1 MQELLRHY
9 KAQGHAEEFITV
21 ERVPRKMATPLWT
34 SKSKSVTLQ

>member
-9 KAQGHAEEFITV
+9 KGGDNPEEHITV

-34 SKSKSVTLQ
+34 SKSKSATLQ